1 MAYIGN
7 IPAGAYIS
15 ISSQTF
21 TTINGTDYTLSSS
34 VESSE
39 DIALF
44 LNNVRQKPSTYTA
57 TATTL
62 TMGTATTTADEL
74 YCVFLGKALQTVNPG
89 AGSVGTAQIADDA
102 VTYAKIQDTTTANR
116 VIGAATA
123 GEVSEVQVATDMV
136 ADEAIT
142 TPKANFISTSSG
154 AGVISKGT
162 ASDSDGY
169 IALNCDQN
177 THAIKLKSPPHSAA
191 QTYTLTFPIT
201 APATDTYLKAASGG
215 QLSFATVTE
224 YNDDAL
230 QNDIATLALH
240 QATNANASKYNL
252 VNTNVD
258 QYEDDTGIASTT
270 DTSRNNTSEYVSTAV
285 ETYDANTVLLLHFDD
300 AGCTDSS
307 GNGITTTLE
316 SGAARS
322 GVSYKFGSY
331 SILLNGSSDYLR
343 TADITAGS
351 PAVAAPTT
359 GDFTVDFWFKYNSTS
374 INTGRFFDLD
384 ANGLPT
390 STVGIGGMVAG
401 YNTSSQMNVA
411 GEDATG
417 TNWNIS
423 YPGID
428 STTWHHFANMRSG
441 TTVYNF
447 LDGVRKGDTTAW
459 DGIDMTQNDKTILIG
474 APSHTAGEY
483 FNGYIDEFR
492 YSNNARYSTSGTTG
506 DTIFTPPTS
515 AYAGATTTVNATG
528 NYVSTATTANASVSK
543 VGIVMIYK
551 NAYGTNTLNTDIIA
565 EVSADGGSNYST
577 ATLTAAG
584 TFSTGILQ
592 AVSNDISVTAG
603 TSIQYRISFANQ
615 SESVK
620 EARIYGVSLIY

>member
-1 MAYIGN
+1 MAITKVKTLGITDAN
-7 IPAGAYIS
+7 VTAAKLATDSVETAKITDANVTNAKL
-15 ISSQTF
+15 
-21 TTINGTDYTLSSS
+21 GTDISAANLTAGT
-34 VESSE
+34 V
-39 DIALF
+39 
-44 LNNVRQKPSTYTA
+44 A
-57 TATTL
+57 TAR
-62 TMGTATTTADEL
+62 
-74 YCVFLGKALQTVNPG
+74 LG
-89 AGSVGTAQIADDA
+89 S
-102 VTYAKIQDTTTANR
+102 
-116 VIGAATA
+116 
-123 GEVSEVQVATDMV
+123 
-136 ADEAIT
+136 
-142 TPKANFISTSSG
+142 
-154 AGVISKGT
+154 GT
-162 ASDSDGY
+162 ASSSTYLAGD
-169 IALNCDQN
+169 
-177 THAIKLKSPPHSAA
+177 
-191 QTYTLTFPIT
+191 QTYKTI
-201 APATDTYLKAASGG
+201 S
-215 QLSFATVTE
+215 E

-307 GNGITTTLE
+307 GYGITSTLE

-615 SESVK
+615 IASVK